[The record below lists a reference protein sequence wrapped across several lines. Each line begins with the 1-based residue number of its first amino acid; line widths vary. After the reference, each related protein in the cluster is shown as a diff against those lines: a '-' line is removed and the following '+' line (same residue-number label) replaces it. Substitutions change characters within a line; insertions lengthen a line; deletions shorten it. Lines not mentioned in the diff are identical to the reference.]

1 MHRSLVGAVSLAL
14 VLASPG
20 AATAAPDQAD
30 WQPVGDGTKSG
41 ISGIALVD
49 TTPEATEAIIVRDNK
64 KDGENRASWL
74 SLRQGQ
80 VTGAEP
86 LDWQGELPVDLE
98 AIEAIPGSPGEYI
111 ALASDGSAFHVRIDR
126 SGATVLGT
134 FELPDRA
141 DDENYE
147 GFGLLAAE
155 GRLFAVWAERGEDD
169 RPATLRAAE
178 FDKERL
184 EFGEAQ
190 TQEFRAP
197 YPTKDVRH
205 VSDLKLRADGRIV
218 VSSASDSGDD
228 GPFDSAVFAA
238 GTLTL
243 DGGEPRL
250 TIDQEPERLGEF
262 PGHKIEALIEV
273 GGGLLLGSDDENAGG
288 SVLTTGS

>member
-1 MHRSLVGAVSLAL
+1 MHRTLVGAVSLSL
-14 VLASPG
+14 VLASPS
-20 AATAAPDQAD
+20 AAAAAPDQAD
-30 WQPVGDGTKSG
+30 WQLVGDGITSG

-49 TTPEATEAIIVRDNK
+49 ATAEATDAIIVRDNK
-64 KDGENRASWL
+64 KDGENRATWL

-86 LDWQGELPVDLE
+86 LDWQGEIPVDLE
-98 AIEAIPGSPGEYI
+98 AIDAIPGSPGEYI

-126 SGATVLGT
+126 GGATVLGT
-134 FELPDRA
+134 FSLPDRA
-141 DDENYE
+141 DDDNYE
-147 GFGLLAAE
+147 SFGLLSKE
-155 GRLFAVWAERGEDD
+155 GRLFAVWADRGEGE

-190 TQEFRAP
+190 SQEFRAP

-205 VSDLKLRADGRIV
+205 VSDLKLREDGRIV

-238 GTLTL
+238 GTLAF
-243 DGGEPRL
+243 DGGALRL
-250 TIDQEPERLGEF
+250 TIDQDPQRLGEF
-262 PGHKIEALIEV
+262 PGHKIEALNET
-273 GGGLLLGSDDENAGG
+273 GGLLLGSDDENAGS
-288 SVLTTGS
+288 SVLVAGN